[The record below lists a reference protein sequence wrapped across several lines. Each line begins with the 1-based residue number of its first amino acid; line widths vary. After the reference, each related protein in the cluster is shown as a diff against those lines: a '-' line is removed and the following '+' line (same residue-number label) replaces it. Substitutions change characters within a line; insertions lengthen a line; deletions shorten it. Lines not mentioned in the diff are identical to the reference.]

1 MRKRFRLILAA
12 AAAASLLL
20 SGCGGSTSGD
30 GSDAQTEQAGNAEGT
45 ESAGSTSSGTDTSGF
60 LVVPL
65 VADIQTADV
74 HKTTKDY
81 ETPLNI
87 YDRLVDIEVK
97 EDGSSEIVPSLAESW
112 EISGDALT
120 YTFHLRQGVKFHNGE
135 ELTADDV
142 EYSFTRQLSVEGAVN
157 TDFLAQIKGASQL
170 LEGTADQLEGF
181 ETVDDYTF
189 TITLS
194 EPYAG
199 FLACLSTPGCSI
211 YNREATE
218 AAGDQFGLDP
228 SVTVGTGPFRLTDWT
243 INDQLVLTR
252 YEDYWKGPSELPGVV
267 IRIVPDTETQRMM
280 FESGELD
287 VVDLDYLP
295 DAVDDFTTRYPDQ
308 IVSGPRV
315 GTTYFTMNQNI
326 EPFQDVRV
334 RKAVQMAIDRQAIL
348 DALYGG
354 RGQVENG
361 IYPHG
366 LYGFNSSLP
375 EITYDPE
382 EAKALL
388 AEAGYAN
395 GFEMQ
400 IAADSSASDATNQA
414 LEIIQAQLGEI
425 GIQAEIQNMD
435 ESTWLATR
443 NSGEMGSFMSTWTAD
458 YNDPDNFIYT
468 FFGTPENTKLR
479 SLNYSDTEVMERVQ
493 KARTIVDADERI
505 AEYQALEEKIVT
517 EDAAWV
523 PMYSRTHSFAV
534 SKRVQG
540 FEVPWNG
547 LSDCYFY
554 GLSLSE

>member
-81 ETPLNI
+81 EIPLNI

-547 LSDCYFY
+547 LRDCYFY

>member
-81 ETPLNI
+81 EIPLNI

-468 FFGTPENTKLR
+468 FFGTSENTKLR

>member
-30 GSDAQTEQAGNAEGT
+30 GSDVQT
-45 ESAGSTSSGTDTSGF
+45 GTDTSGF

-81 ETPLNI
+81 EIPLNI

-228 SVTVGTGPFRLTDWT
+228 SVTVETGPFRLTDWT

>member
-30 GSDAQTEQAGNAEGT
+30 GSDAQA
-45 ESAGSTSSGTDTSGF
+45 GTDTSGF

-81 ETPLNI
+81 EIPLNI

>member
-81 ETPLNI
+81 EIPLNI

-425 GIQAEIQNMD
+425 GIQVEIQNMD

>member
-81 ETPLNI
+81 EIPLNI

-252 YEDYWKGPSELPGVV
+252 YEDYWKGSSELPGVV

>member
-81 ETPLNI
+81 EIPLNI

-468 FFGTPENTKLR
+468 FFGTPEIMKLR
-479 SLNYSDTEVMERVQ
+479 SLNYSDTEVMERVL

>member
-1 MRKRFRLILAA
+1 MKYEKKVQADSGSRSCGFA
-12 AAAASLLL
+12 

-81 ETPLNI
+81 EIPLNI

>member
-81 ETPLNI
+81 EIPLNI

-547 LSDCYFY
+547 LSYCYFY

>member
-81 ETPLNI
+81 EIPLNI

-157 TDFLAQIKGASQL
+157 TDFPAQIKGASQL

>member
-81 ETPLNI
+81 EIPLNI

-295 DAVDDFTTRYPDQ
+295 DAADDFTTRYPDQ

>member
-20 SGCGGSTSGD
+20 SGCGGRTSGE

-81 ETPLNI
+81 EIPLNI

>member
-81 ETPLNI
+81 EIPLNI

-348 DALYGG
+348 DAIYGG

>member
-81 ETPLNI
+81 EIPLNI

-170 LEGTADQLEGF
+170 LEGTTDQLEGF

>member
-81 ETPLNI
+81 EIPLNI

-112 EISGDALT
+112 EIGGDALT

>member
-81 ETPLNI
+81 EIPLNI

-540 FEVPWNG
+540 FEVPWSG

>member
-81 ETPLNI
+81 EIPLNI

>member
-81 ETPLNI
+81 EIPLNI

-479 SLNYSDTEVMERVQ
+479 SLNYSDMEVMERVQ

>member
-81 ETPLNI
+81 EIPLNI

-354 RGQVENG
+354 RRQVENG

>member
-81 ETPLNI
+81 EIPLNI

-228 SVTVGTGPFRLTDWT
+228 SVTVGTGPFRLTGWT

>member
-81 ETPLNI
+81 EIPLNI

-414 LEIIQAQLGEI
+414 LHNIQAQICEF
-425 GIQAEIQNMD
+425 GIRHNIQNMD

>member
-81 ETPLNI
+81 EIPLNI

-479 SLNYSDTEVMERVQ
+479 SLNYSDTEVMERVR

>member
-81 ETPLNI
+81 EIPLNI

-388 AEAGYAN
+388 AEAGYTN

-414 LEIIQAQLGEI
+414 LEIIQARLGEI

>member
-74 HKTTKDY
+74 HKTTEDY
-81 ETPLNI
+81 EIPLNL
-87 YDRLVDIEVK
+87 DVRLVDIEVK

>member
-81 ETPLNI
+81 EIPLNI

-252 YEDYWKGPSELPGVV
+252 YEDYWKGPSELSGVV

>member
-81 ETPLNI
+81 EIPLNI

-505 AEYQALEEKIVT
+505 AEYQALEEKLVT

>member
-30 GSDAQTEQAGNAEGT
+30 GSDVQA
-45 ESAGSTSSGTDTSGF
+45 GTDTSGF

-81 ETPLNI
+81 EIPLNI

-218 AAGDQFGLDP
+218 AAGNQFGLDP
-228 SVTVGTGPFRLTDWT
+228 SVTVGTGPFCLTDWT

>member
-81 ETPLNI
+81 EIPLNI

-458 YNDPDNFIYT
+458 YNDPDTFIYT

>member
-81 ETPLNI
+81 EIPLNI

-400 IAADSSASDATNQA
+400 IAADSSASDSTNQA